1 MPPERRQLW
10 TVFVAAATVI
20 GLEIASFQ
28 ALCVVNDYLA
38 ATQVI
43 SVALLG
49 LSAGGIIAS
58 LVRDPRRGMAWASGL
73 LPLAVLGSFAAI
85 LRLNPWP
92 AAMMAALATPYA
104 LTACLLSLVFR
115 SLPPARVYAWDLLGA
130 ALGTLLV
137 VVPFPWLREEGAF
150 LLLATLAALPTLWS
164 GRPRLGA
171 LLVLVLAAATI
182 FQLARSPLQ
191 MLDLATADQA
201 LYPDKVFFYKNKEN
215 KPLFDVRYSR
225 GSLIER
231 IDISLRTD
239 GKARWVSI
247 YNGRTVD
254 VITSGGVKKGGLD
267 NRLPTHLRWGKDPE
281 TLLVGPSAQGLTKAV
296 RMMGDGHIDAV
307 ELNDAVAHLMTHEM
321 WDRSGQAYD
330 GMDLTIG
337 DVRTWLARTDRRYDF
352 ITMLDTHRIYSNRHV
367 GPPEFIHTLEA
378 MRSYLDHARDDGL
391 VLFEERTVDRQTELG
406 VMRFLNT
413 MGEALRERGQDLAKN
428 TVIWELWHHCSA
440 MRFVATPRQCDDRQ
454 RFTFLLFKA
463 TPYTADELASLREW
477 QGELAVR
484 QTDPKEYNGIVFR
497 YGPGYPTEDRL
508 ALVAQG
514 KTPPDVDTS
523 LHDLGVVT
531 DDRPFPFD
539 VDRDHGEI
547 VGGVRRAL
555 ELAGLMVLLPAFLVF
570 RGRLFARSRSQNL
583 LGLAL
588 VPWFALLGV
597 AYLSV
602 ELLLVQRLAIWLSSP
617 TWSLAIVLSAML
629 AGSGLGGSR
638 AAELRKSAVMAA
650 MGLVALLVLGA
661 AFGLGALVDATM
673 ALPWAGRVALA
684 VLGVGGLAVPMG
696 LAFPWAMTVVRGR
709 LGEAEAGL
717 YFAINGAAGAVTA
730 PLVLLSTMD
739 QGFHL
744 SWLYAAALQALCMLL
759 LGLAPTGEKAG

>member
-1 MPPERRQLW
+1 MPPDRRQLA

-49 LSAGGIIAS
+49 LSAGGVAAAW
-58 LVRDPRRGMAWASGL
+58 VRDVRRGMAVASGL
-73 LPLAVLGSFAAI
+73 LPLAVLASFAAI
-85 LRLNPWP
+85 LWCNPWP
-92 AAMMAALATPYA
+92 AAMMAVLATPYA

-115 SLPPARVYAWDLLGA
+115 ALPPARVYAWDLLGA
-130 ALGTLLV
+130 AMGTLLV

-150 LLLATLAALPTLWS
+150 LLLATLAATPALWS
-164 GRPRLGA
+164 GRPRLGG
-171 LLVLVLAAATI
+171 LLVLALAAATI
-182 FQLARSPLQ
+182 TQIAASPLQ
-191 MLDLATADQA
+191 MIDLATADRA
-201 LYPDKVFFYKNKEN
+201 LYPDKVFFYANKQGE
-215 KPLFDVRYSR
+215 PLYDIRFSR

-231 IDISLRTD
+231 IDIGMRTD
-239 GKARWVSI
+239 AHKHWVSI

-254 VITSGGVKKGGLD
+254 VITNNEVKKGGLD
-267 NRLPTHLRWGKDPE
+267 NRLPTRLRWGKDPE
-281 TLLVGPSAQGLTKAV
+281 TLLVGPSGQGLTKAV

-307 ELNDAVAHLMTHEM
+307 ELNDAIAHLMTHEM
-321 WDRSGQAYD
+321 FDRSGRAYD
-330 GMDLTIG
+330 GMDLSVG

-352 ITMLDTHRIYSNRHV
+352 ITMLDTHRIYSSRHV
-367 GPPEFIHTLEA
+367 GPPEFIHTVEA
-378 MRSYLDHARDDGL
+378 MRAYLDHVRDDGL

-406 VMRFLNT
+406 VMRFLYT
-413 MGEALRERGQDLAKN
+413 MGEALRERGQELAKN

-440 MRFVATPRQCDDRQ
+440 LRFVAQPRQCDDGQ
-454 RFTFLLFKA
+454 RFTFLMFKA
-463 TPYTADELASLREW
+463 TPYTPEELASLHDW
-477 QGELAVR
+477 QVQIAAR

-508 ALVAQG
+508 SLVTRG
-514 KTPPDVDTS
+514 EPPPKVDPATT
-523 LHDLGVVT
+523 DLSVVT

-539 VDRDHGEI
+539 VTRDHGEI
-547 VGGVRRAL
+547 VDGLERAL

-570 RGRLFARSRSQNL
+570 RGRVGERERGAKL

-638 AAELRKSAVMAA
+638 AAGLRKPAVLAA
-650 MGLVALLVLGA
+650 MGLVTLLVLGA

-673 ALPWAGRVALA
+673 ALPWAARVALA
-684 VLGVGGLAVPMG
+684 VLGVGAVAVPMG

-730 PLVLLSTMD
+730 PLVLISTMD

-744 SWLYAAALQALCMLL
+744 SWLYAAGLQALCMLL
-759 LGLAPTGEKAG
+759 LGLAPTGERAG